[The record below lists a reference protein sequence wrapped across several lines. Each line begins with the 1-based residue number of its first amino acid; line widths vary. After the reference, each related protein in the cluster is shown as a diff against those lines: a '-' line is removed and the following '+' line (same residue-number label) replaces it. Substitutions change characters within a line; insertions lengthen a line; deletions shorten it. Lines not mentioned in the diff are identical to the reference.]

1 MFMSVCLPKVDLF
14 AKTDYAVLSESN
26 YDKAF
31 NDQRKDK
38 TFIGFTLTW
47 NLFDGFNT
55 TVVVNT
61 AAQRI
66 VSAQAA
72 PDITLKEQR
81 KEVGDV
87 MRLLEDSE
95 EDLLIERK
103 HLDLLRMKLDIS
115 REKVR
120 LGRMNVVAFKA
131 NETER
136 DVQKLD
142 VERRVEQVAYYMA
155 KLLLQRGRK

>member
-1 MFMSVCLPKVDLF
+1 MSVCLPKVDLF

-31 NDQRKDK
+31 KDQRKDK
-38 TFIGFTLTW
+38 TFIGFTLTL

-61 AAQRI
+61 EAQRI
-66 VSAQAA
+66 VSAQAD
-72 PDITLKEQR
+72 PDITLEEQR

-115 REKVR
+115 RDKVR

-131 NETER
+131 IETER

>member
-1 MFMSVCLPKVDLF
+1 MFMSVCLSKVDLF
-14 AKTDYAVLSESN
+14 AKTDYAVFRESN

-66 VSAQAA
+66 VSAQADL
-72 PDITLKEQR
+72 DITLEEQR
-81 KEVGDV
+81 KKVGDV

-115 REKVR
+115 REKVSI
-120 LGRMNVVAFKA
+120 GRMNVVAFKA
-131 NETER
+131 IEME
-136 DVQKLD
+136 
-142 VERRVEQVAYYMA
+142 
-155 KLLLQRGRK
+155 

>member
-1 MFMSVCLPKVDLF
+1 MSVCLPKVDLF

>member
-1 MFMSVCLPKVDLF
+1 MSVCLPKVDLF

-31 NDQRKDK
+31 NDRCKDK
-38 TFIGFTLTW
+38 TFVGFTLTW

-66 VSAQAA
+66 VSAQAD
-72 PDITLKEQR
+72 PDITLDEQR

-120 LGRMNVVAFKA
+120 LGRMNFVSFKA
-131 NETER
+131 IETER
-136 DVQKLD
+136 DLQRLD